1 MDSFFYILIF
11 IIGTLFGSFFTLA
24 VYRIPRNQD
33 IIYTHSYCPNC
44 NHKLGFLELIPIIS
58 YIGLKGKCAHCGQKI
73 RLRYL
78 VLEVLS
84 GLAFLLLAISIN
96 LNPYNLGLSKII
108 NFSFYSLYFVTLF
121 IIAGID
127 KEKNIISKSVLLFG
141 IITSVAFMIYVCI
154 SQKIVIYTYIILM
167 CIIALL
173 LAIDSLMLKKKLSQ
187 NYTLS
192 TMILS
197 MIMITFSRRRS
208 FLLYNLFDINSNRN

>member
-96 LNPYNLGLSKII
+96 LNPYNLELSKII

>member
-1 MDSFFYILIF
+1 MDAFFYILIF

-24 VYRIPRNQD
+24 VYRIPRNED

-58 YIGLKGKCAHCGQKI
+58 YIGLRGKCAHCGQKI
-73 RLRYL
+73 RVRYL
-78 VLEVLS
+78 ILEVLS

-96 LNPYNLGLSKII
+96 LNPYNLELSKII
-108 NFSFYSLYFVTLF
+108 NFFFYSLYFVTLF

-127 KEKNIISKSVLLFG
+127 KEKNIIQKSVLLFG
-141 IITSVAFMIYVCI
+141 IVISIPFMVYVCI

-192 TMILS
+192 IMVLS
-197 MIMITFSRRRS
+197 MVMITFSRRRS